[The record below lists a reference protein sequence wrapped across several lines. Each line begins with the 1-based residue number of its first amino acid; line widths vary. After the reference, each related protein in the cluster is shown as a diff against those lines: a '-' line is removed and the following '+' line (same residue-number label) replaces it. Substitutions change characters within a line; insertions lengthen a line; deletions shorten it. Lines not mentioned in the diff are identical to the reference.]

1 MKKNK
6 YNEINTKS
14 RNKKYELKSK
24 LTFLADNAKN
34 RMNTNIILR
43 ELISIQKN
51 KISENKKIFLKYA
64 TLKSRTKNGLEF
76 YNSLEKE
83 MSRNNSNIKSE
94 NNSLKKLIEELK
106 VKFETI
112 LIKGRETVNLTE
124 NNFDSLKEKNFL
136 LKNALQSKENKVN
149 RISKMISIL
158 NEENFKIYNNF
169 NEFSESELEYEINFK
184 TELKNSLQYHGILL
198 DKRLTKIN
206 KYIKDSKNRA
216 KNILQLKISKN
227 KIKKYIRTLYNLIE
241 NFDCL
246 AFQDDK
252 NIIIEGE
259 ECLQEN
265 IDTEEINHLNNNN
278 EEYLSEGSESFIS
291 ETNSIINSEI
301 KEFEL
306 IRNIFYEKKT
316 KIINLPSII
325 KLDLSLI
332 NFNKQ
337 KLNYDYDEKSLSRNN
352 DKEHDFL
359 SLRIIKLKDEIKALE
374 DHNDKL
380 CKKIQQYSEKINK
393 LNNILIRM
401 NNHNSNSFK
410 IKSIKKRKFLF
421 NSANNLYNLS
431 INRKELSHRAD
442 IFKNNKKLDLNFDI

>member
-34 RMNTNIILR
+34 RMNINIILR
-43 ELISIQKN
+43 ELISIKKN
-51 KISENKKIFLKYA
+51 KISENKKIFLKYT
-64 TLKSRTKNGLEF
+64 TLKSLTKNDLEF
-76 YNSLEKE
+76 YNSIEKE
-83 MSRNNSNIKSE
+83 MIRNNSNIKSE

-112 LIKGRETVNLTE
+112 LIKGRETVNLLE

-169 NEFSESELEYEINFK
+169 NEFSENELEYEIDFK
-184 TELKNSLQYHGILL
+184 TELKNSLQYYGILL

-246 AFQDDK
+246 TFQDNK

-278 EEYLSEGSESFIS
+278 EEYLSEGSE
-291 ETNSIINSEI
+291 
-301 KEFEL
+301 
-306 IRNIFYEKKT
+306 
-316 KIINLPSII
+316 PS
-325 KLDLSLI
+325 LL
-332 NFNKQ
+332 
-337 KLNYDYDEKSLSRNN
+337 
-352 DKEHDFL
+352 
-359 SLRIIKLKDEIKALE
+359 
-374 DHNDKL
+374 
-380 CKKIQQYSEKINK
+380 
-393 LNNILIRM
+393 
-401 NNHNSNSFK
+401 
-410 IKSIKKRKFLF
+410 
-421 NSANNLYNLS
+421 
-431 INRKELSHRAD
+431 
-442 IFKNNKKLDLNFDI
+442 

>member
-43 ELISIQKN
+43 ELISIKKN
-51 KISENKKIFLKYA
+51 KISENKKIFLKYT
-64 TLKSRTKNGLEF
+64 TLKSRTKNDLEF
-76 YNSLEKE
+76 YNSIEKE
-83 MSRNNSNIKSE
+83 MIRNNSNIKSE

-112 LIKGRETVNLTE
+112 LIKGRETVNLLE

-149 RISKMISIL
+149 RISKLISIL

-169 NEFSESELEYEINFK
+169 NEFSENELEYEIDFK

-227 KIKKYIRTLYNLIE
+227 KIK
-241 NFDCL
+241 
-246 AFQDDK
+246 
-252 NIIIEGE
+252 
-259 ECLQEN
+259 
-265 IDTEEINHLNNNN
+265 
-278 EEYLSEGSESFIS
+278 
-291 ETNSIINSEI
+291 
-301 KEFEL
+301 
-306 IRNIFYEKKT
+306 
-316 KIINLPSII
+316 
-325 KLDLSLI
+325 
-332 NFNKQ
+332 
-337 KLNYDYDEKSLSRNN
+337 NY
-352 DKEHDFL
+352 
-359 SLRIIKLKDEIKALE
+359 
-374 DHNDKL
+374 
-380 CKKIQQYSEKINK
+380 
-393 LNNILIRM
+393 
-401 NNHNSNSFK
+401 
-410 IKSIKKRKFLF
+410 
-421 NSANNLYNLS
+421 
-431 INRKELSHRAD
+431 
-442 IFKNNKKLDLNFDI
+442 